1 MICLDTNA
9 VIAVISGRSPSV
21 RIRLEAALT
30 ENEQITVPAIVLFE
44 LWFGIAKSQRVEA
57 NIKALDAFL
66 SKGFDVLPFDAQDAR
81 EAGDIRAALAV
92 SGMSIGPYDV
102 LIAAQARRRNARLI
116 TANGREFVRVPRPTM
131 EDWAMPITG
140 S

>member
-57 NIKALDAFL
+57 NIRALDAFL

-92 SGMSIGPYDV
+92 SGMPIGPYDV

-116 TANGREFVRVPRPTM
+116 TANGREFVRVPRLTM